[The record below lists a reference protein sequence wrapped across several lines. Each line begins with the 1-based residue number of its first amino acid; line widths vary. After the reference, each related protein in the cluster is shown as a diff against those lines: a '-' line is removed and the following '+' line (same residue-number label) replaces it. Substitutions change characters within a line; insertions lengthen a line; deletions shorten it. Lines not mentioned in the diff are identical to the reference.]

1 MLADMGIALRRVD
14 MFLPSVFVWW
24 VGKNWQGVLV
34 RKVEPTSPALNLIQA
49 VSAFSLCV
57 LYWVLCWLVVA
68 MF

>member
-1 MLADMGIALRRVD
+1 MLANMGIALRMVD
-14 MFLPSVFVWW
+14 MFSPSVMYGGWE
-24 VGKNWQGVLV
+24 KNWQGVLV

-57 LYWVLCWLVVA
+57 LYWVHCWLVVA